1 MPNLPRY
8 YVVVSGPLLKFLMG
22 DKRRQIGNPPPEW
35 KDERCGR
42 PFAFVPGGC
51 RFRAITVITDEHG
64 CVTLGD
70 APFVPSPT
78 HGAALPPAPLLTPS
92 GEREAGG
99 GNGKRGREIERKKN
113 KEGNSPAELG
123 KTKL

>member
-1 MPNLPRY
+1 M
-8 YVVVSGPLLKFLMG
+8 SK
-22 DKRRQIGNPPPEW
+22 KSEGNPRLLTRHANNRCFVSLFSLEICSRAILLANVAALSAKW

-70 APFVPSPT
+70 APFVPSPPPPDT
-78 HGAALPPAPLLTPS
+78 RRCLPPSTPPE
-92 GEREAGG
+92 GGWQRG
-99 GNGKRGREIERKKN
+99 GN
-113 KEGNSPAELG
+113 
-123 KTKL
+123 

>member
-1 MPNLPRY
+1 
-8 YVVVSGPLLKFLMG
+8 MG
-22 DKRRQIGNPPPEW
+22 DKPRQIGNPLPEW

-70 APFVPSPT
+70 APFVPLPDTRRCSTPT
-78 HGAALPPAPLLTPS
+78 PSLPPS
-92 GEREAGG
+92 GEREAGER
-99 GNGKRGREIERKKN
+99 KRG
-113 KEGNSPAELG
+113 EGN
-123 KTKL
+123 